1 MRKVLGTILITLLT
15 AITVQAQTLTSA
27 QVQSDISKVLKE
39 TYYNGLTGYEVDVK
53 VMNVPFSELIIPD
66 GKIYYEVV
74 SPKDRYIPRDVKRV
88 NVYVNGMLVKT
99 LNLPVAIQAY
109 KEVLVAKTDIVR
121 DQAITEENTT
131 LKKVD
136 CTNVIEYVL
145 DKESLKKEM
154 TSKKIFRTGEVID
167 KRFINVKP
175 DVVRNTEVR
184 VFFASNDNLMITI
197 DAVALEDGLIG
208 EWVNV
213 ENKNYKKVYKGK
225 IIGEN
230 RVLVTI

>member
-1 MRKVLGTILITLLT
+1 MK
-15 AITVQAQTLTSA
+15 
-27 QVQSDISKVLKE
+27 
-39 TYYNGLTGYEVDVK
+39 
-53 VMNVPFSELIIPD
+53 
-66 GKIYYEVV
+66 
-74 SPKDRYIPRDVKRV
+74 
-88 NVYVNGMLVKT
+88 
-99 LNLPVAIQAY
+99 
-109 KEVLVAKTDIVR
+109 
-121 DQAITEENTT
+121 
-131 LKKVD
+131 
-136 CTNVIEYVL
+136 
-145 DKESLKKEM
+145 SLKKEM

-184 VFFASNDNLMITI
+184 VFFASNDNLMVTI

-208 EWVNV
+208 EWVSV

>member
-1 MRKVLGTILITLLT
+1 MKKLFGTILTLLIST
-15 AITVQAQTLTSA
+15 IMVSAQTLTVNE
-27 QVQSDISKVLKE
+27 VQASITKVLKE
-39 TYYNGLTGYEVDVK
+39 TYYNSLTGYDVDVK
-53 VMNVPFSELIIPD
+53 VMNLPFSELMIPD

-74 SPKDRYIPRDVKRV
+74 SEKGKYLPRDVKRI
-88 NVYVNGMLVKT
+88 NIYVNGMLVKV
-99 LNLPVAIQAY
+99 LNVPVIMNAY
-109 KEVLVAKTDIVR
+109 KEVLVAKTDIAI
-121 DQAITEENTT
+121 DQPITEENTV
-131 LKKVD
+131 LKRMD
-136 CTNVIEYVL
+136 CANVLNYVL
-145 DKESLKKEM
+145 DKNSLKKEM
-154 TSKKIFRTGEVID
+154 TTRKLLRTGDLID

-184 VFFASNDNLMITI
+184 VFFASNDNLMVTI
-197 DAVALEDGLIG
+197 DAVALENGMIG

>member
-1 MRKVLGTILITLLT
+1 
-15 AITVQAQTLTSA
+15 
-27 QVQSDISKVLKE
+27 
-39 TYYNGLTGYEVDVK
+39 
-53 VMNVPFSELIIPD
+53 MNVPFSELVIPD

-74 SPKDRYIPRDVKRV
+74 SQKDRYIPRDVKRV
-88 NVYVNGMLVKT
+88 NGLENMPMMIEIKRADILAQSDYEFESKMGYVDDLEK
-99 LNLPVAIQAY
+99 AY